1 MKRNLHHGHMSES
14 FRLSCLLAVS
24 GGLMDAYSYL
34 YRDHV
39 FANAQTGNILLFG
52 ISVARGDFSEALRY
66 FFPFMAFACGIAIAE
81 FLHIHSRDQLR
92 LHWRQDALLIESLI
106 LLCVGFLPQSVNN
119 IANAMISFACGI
131 QVQSFRKAH
140 GNGIATTMCIGNLR
154 SGIDNLCHF
163 AETEKKEYL
172 KNAALYFGIILSFL
186 GGAVIGR
193 QAILIFSRFAIEVSV
208 VLLLSGFAMMFADR
222 THKKRTGG
230 P

>member
-14 FRLSCLLAVS
+14 VRLSCLLAVS

-81 FLHIHSRDQLR
+81 FLHIRSRDQLR
-92 LHWRQDALLIESLI
+92 FHWRQDALLIESLI
-106 LLCVGFLPQSVNN
+106 LLCVGF
-119 IANAMISFACGI
+119 
-131 QVQSFRKAH
+131 
-140 GNGIATTMCIGNLR
+140 NGIATTMCIGNLR

-193 QAILIFSRFAIEVSV
+193 QAILFFSRFAIEVSV

-222 THKKRTGG
+222 THKKAPAEAGAF
-230 P
+230 